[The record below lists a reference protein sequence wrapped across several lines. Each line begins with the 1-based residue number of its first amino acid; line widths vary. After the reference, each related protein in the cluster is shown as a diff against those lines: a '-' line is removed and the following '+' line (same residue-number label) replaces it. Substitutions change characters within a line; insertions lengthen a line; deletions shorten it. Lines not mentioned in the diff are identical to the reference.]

1 MSEETVIENTKNP
14 NTISTLVRDFKN
26 LGIKPG
32 MTLLVHSSLSSIGWV
47 CGGAVSVIQALE
59 EVLTGEGTLVM
70 PAHSCSLSD
79 PSHWQ
84 FPPVPEFWWQTIKDE
99 MPVFDKDLTP
109 TQGMG
114 AIAET
119 FRKQSGV
126 VRSSHPQCSFA
137 AWGKNKDYVIQDSH
151 YDFAQNDKSP
161 LGRIYELDGYVLMIG
176 TSYEEN
182 TSLHLAEY
190 RSSYKGKVNVK
201 DGFAVIK
208 DGKRTWLE
216 TEDIL
221 YRDDDFEQ
229 IGSDFEI
236 QGNVTVSKVGNAECH
251 LMSQRKLVDFA
262 TNWMNENRSF

>member
-1 MSEETVIENTKNP
+1 MSEQTVIENTKTP
-14 NTISTLVRDFKN
+14 NTISTLVRDFHN

-59 EVLTGEGTLVM
+59 EVLTDEGTLVM

-126 VRSSHPQCSFA
+126 VRSSHPQ
-137 AWGKNKDYVIQDSH
+137 
-151 YDFAQNDKSP
+151 
-161 LGRIYELDGYVLMIG
+161 
-176 TSYEEN
+176 
-182 TSLHLAEY
+182 
-190 RSSYKGKVNVK
+190 
-201 DGFAVIK
+201 
-208 DGKRTWLE
+208 
-216 TEDIL
+216 
-221 YRDDDFEQ
+221 
-229 IGSDFEI
+229 
-236 QGNVTVSKVGNAECH
+236 
-251 LMSQRKLVDFA
+251 
-262 TNWMNENRSF
+262 